1 MGFTCVMRVWALVFY
16 FVSGPIECSSS
27 LTLILLQMRN
37 ERPLPLSCD
46 ADHMSF
52 PLLRIDWNGL
62 SKCFVINPNG
72 SLPHY
77 VIFNAFPIWKAVVF
91 GYKYGWLFL
100 SSSHLISHI
109 LYPIVIDR
117 VIANSRIFSS
127 DPKARNV
134 WCGGKLREWICSYW
148 IDRLSFNIFSG
159 RTFFSVSV
167 VLSFCYQIPG
177 LVFVCH
183 K

>member
-46 ADHMSF
+46 ADHIRFRFFALIETVLVNALWSIRMV
-52 PLLRIDWNGL
+52 L
-62 SKCFVINPNG
+62 SPTM
-72 SLPHY
+72 
-77 VIFNAFPIWKAVVF
+77 
-91 GYKYGWLFL
+91 
-100 SSSHLISHI
+100 SSSMLFRSERRWCLGINMGDYFSLRLILS
-109 LYPIVIDR
+109 PIVIDR